1 LDIFAGS
8 NTTGQVAELL
18 KRQWLSFEL
27 SREYVGA
34 SAFRFLTNQNTLA
47 EMREVFD
54 VIVSGKS
61 VDLTQFAVQ
70 RMLATGD

>member
-1 LDIFAGS
+1 
-8 NTTGQVAELL
+8 
-18 KRQWLSFEL
+18 
-27 SREYVGA
+27 
-34 SAFRFLTNQNTLA
+34 
-47 EMREVFD
+47 MREVFD